1 MINYRYKKD
10 FGDIGE
16 SIVLKNYLDNNYKLL
31 NKNVFFRGA
40 ELDIV
45 FEKDNTIHFVEVKT
59 VHMNSKKGISAED
72 NWTKNKQKHMRKG
85 IEFYLYKY
93 KLSNYKIQIDLACV
107 YLKENCVLNN
117 IKIYKNIIL
126 E

>member
-1 MINYRYKKD
+1 MTNQRYKKD

-16 SIVLKNYLDNNYKLL
+16 NIVLKDYLDNNYELL
-31 NKNVFFRGA
+31 HKNVFFRGA
-40 ELDIV
+40 ELDLV
-45 FEKDNTIHFVEVKT
+45 FEKEGSIYFVEVKT
-59 VHMNSKKGISAED
+59 ININNKKGISAED
-72 NWTKNKQKHMRKG
+72 NWTKNKQKNMRKG

-93 KLSNYKIQIDLACV
+93 KLANYQIQIDLACV
-107 YLKENCVLNN
+107 YLKENNVLDN

>member
-1 MINYRYKKD
+1 MINQRYKKD

-16 SIVLKNYLDNNYKLL
+16 NIVLKDYLDNNYELL
-31 NKNVFFRGA
+31 HKNVFFRGA
-40 ELDIV
+40 ELDLV
-45 FEKDNTIHFVEVKT
+45 FEKEGSIYFVEVKT
-59 VHMNSKKGISAED
+59 ININNKKGISAED
-72 NWTKNKQKHMRKG
+72 NWTKNKQKNMRKG

-93 KLSNYKIQIDLACV
+93 KLANYQIQIDLACV
-107 YLKENCVLNN
+107 YLKENNVLDN